1 MVTSRSAVD
10 DLHRAEQHA
19 DVEVRLLVEPSE
31 LADAQWV
38 FDEVWPSS
46 DGSTQLPR
54 NLMRALVH
62 AGGYCSAA
70 YRDGRPIGAAF
81 GVAGRHQ
88 EDGVW
93 HDHLHSHMAAALT
106 PYRNQHIGTALKLHQ
121 RVWALDVGIDPVIWT
136 FDPLV
141 RRNARFNLIKLGAD
155 VDGFEP
161 DFYGEMDDGINSGD
175 ATDRLFAWW
184 HLTSPRV
191 DAAMAGELQELDLEA
206 LRAAGRDVREVE
218 VPEDIVAIRV
228 ADPAAAQAWRLSVR
242 EDLQSA
248 FAEGYRII
256 GVADHGGY
264 ALERT
269 S

>member
-1 MVTSRSAVD
+1 MTVRRAED
-10 DLHRAEQHA
+10 DLREAEKRA

-38 FDEVWPSS
+38 FDEVWPSA

-93 HDHLHSHMAAALT
+93 HDHLHSHMAGALT

-121 RVWALDVGIDPVIWT
+121 RVWALGVGIDTIIWT

-184 HLTSPRV
+184 HLESDRV
-191 DAAMAGELQELDLEA
+191 SAAMAGELAPLDLA
-206 LRAAGRDVREVE
+206 GLQASGRDVIEVAL
-218 VPEDIVAIRV
+218 PEDIVDVRA
-228 ADPAAAQAWRLSVR
+228 ADPAAAQDWRMRVR
-242 EDLQSA
+242 GNLQRA
-248 FAEGYRII
+248 FADGYRII

-264 ALERT
+264 VLERT

>member
-1 MVTSRSAVD
+1 MTSRPADD
-10 DLHRAEQHA
+10 DLRRAEQRA

-38 FDEVWPSS
+38 FDEVWPSD

-88 EDGVW
+88 EDGAW
-93 HDHLHSHMAAALT
+93 HEHLHSHMAGALEQ
-106 PYRNQHIGTALKLHQ
+106 YRNQHIGTALKLHQ
-121 RVWALDVGIDPVIWT
+121 RVWALDVGIDTIIWT

-141 RRNARFNLIKLGAD
+141 RRNARFNLIKLGVD

-161 DFYGEMDDGINSGD
+161 NFYGEMNDGINTGD

-184 HLTSPRV
+184 HLESPRV
-191 DAAMAGELQELDLEA
+191 EAAMTGQLTELDLA
-206 LRAAGRDVREVE
+206 VLRMDGRDVREVE
-218 VPEDIVAIRV
+218 LPDDIVAIRT
-228 ADPAAAQAWRLSVR
+228 ADLTDAQAWRLRVR
-242 EDLQSA
+242 EGLQAA
-248 FAEGYRII
+248 FADGYRII

-264 ALERT
+264 VLERT

>member
-1 MVTSRSAVD
+1 MTARRAED
-10 DLHRAEQHA
+10 DLREAENRA
-19 DVEVRLLVEPSE
+19 DVEVRLLIEPSE

-38 FDEVWPSS
+38 FDEVWPSA

-70 YRDGRPIGAAF
+70 YRDDRPIGAAF
-81 GVAGRHQ
+81 GVAGRHL
-88 EDGVW
+88 EGGVW
-93 HDHLHSHMAAALT
+93 HDHLHSHMAGALT

-121 RVWALDVGIDPVIWT
+121 RVWALDVDIDTIIWT

-191 DAAMAGELQELDLEA
+191 DAAMAGELGEIDLSTA
-206 LRAAGRDVREVE
+206 RAEGRDVIEVDL
-218 VPEDIVAIRV
+218 PEDIVVIRA
-228 ADPAAAQAWRLSVR
+228 ADPAAAQAWRLRVR
-242 EDLQSA
+242 EDLQAA
-248 FAEGYRII
+248 FAAGYRII
-256 GVADHGGY
+256 GVADRGGY
-264 ALERT
+264 VLERT